1 MIERYYNLFDPAQH
15 YTQLLFR
22 AGDGLQSRELN
33 EIQTTL
39 IHRLQGVADAL
50 LKDGD
55 IVSGANLQI
64 DADTGLVTL
73 EAGRVYLRGA
83 VREVPAA
90 TFTVPTSGRI
100 AVGVRFTTR
109 TVTELEDPTLREPAV
124 GVRNYQ
130 EPGAGRLQETLA
142 WGWEGAGT
150 SDGQPGDF
158 HGVYALDNG
167 ILENRRQP
175 PVLDGVISS
184 LARYDYDANG
194 HYVTEGLGVRFLST
208 DTDTQERIF
217 SVAEGRANIDGFKVE
232 RSQSQ
237 RLRLPIDP
245 DLQRVSSEPQVFND
259 AGDGSMVVTI
269 NRPPLAQ
276 VLDIK
281 VTQQKTETVAHGAFT
296 GSRDVLT
303 EPTVVA
309 VLEVKQGGTTYAQGT
324 DYKVVGD
331 EIDWSP
337 GGAEPAPGSSYLVT
351 YQYIASVAPTDLTDI
366 GFKVAGVVQGS
377 TMYLDYQWKLPRV
390 DVLALTADGQIE
402 RIKGISQVRNPV
414 APTVPA
420 SRLALAEIAYDW
432 RSGSDPVVRNVAIRT
447 IKVSEL
453 TAMQRQIADLYDL
466 MALERLRVDAN
477 IREPAAKK
485 GLFVDNFLDD
495 DLRDQGVAQTG
506 AVVAG
511 VLTLP
516 IAASAQH
523 AKENGN
529 ALLTLDYTLTPVIE
543 QLARTGSMKINPY
556 QAFDPVPA
564 RVTLNPAV
572 DQFTVT
578 HTTWASDVTE
588 RLITGSGVLQQVVET
603 RRTEQVLASSSEEA
617 QFLRA
622 LQVAYRVE
630 GFGPSEALAA
640 LRFDGIGI
648 SQPAGT
654 AANASGLLAG
664 TFQIPQAIPAGA
676 KLVEF
681 LGAGGSYGSATY
693 VGRGQIVT
701 ETRRR
706 ILTTVVRRWDP
717 LAQTFTLPERRTIG
731 GLELWFTTKGGT
743 APVIV
748 QIRETQVGIP
758 TTTVLTEGRLAAAD
772 IKTDGNATR
781 VTLDPVTLEA
791 NREYALVVLTD
802 DANHAVSVAELGKY
816 DPRTGWVTAQPYQ
829 IGVLLSSSNGITWTA
844 HQTQDLTFR
853 LLGCRFSQTS
863 KTVSLGQY
871 TVANLSDVM
880 ALAGVER
887 PAAGTDVQ
895 FLATDAQGR
904 TYTLSEDQGLALSE
918 KLSGNLAVSARL
930 TGTEAASP
938 ILYPGTQ
945 LVFGTLEAAGDYLSR
960 AIPAAATFNVA
971 VTFEALTPGTAS
983 VSVQAESGAPGSF
996 QALSLVS
1003 GVEVGN
1009 GWVERTYQATSLVG
1023 VGAERTTR
1031 VKLALS
1037 GTPAHRPFVRRLR
1050 VIVT

>member
-1 MIERYYNLFDPAQH
+1 MIERYYNLFDPAKH

-64 DADTGLVTL
+64 DADTGLVAL

-83 VREVPAA
+83 VRDVPAG
-90 TFTVPTSGRI
+90 TFTVPTTGRI
-100 AVGVRFTTR
+100 AVGVRFSTR
-109 TVTELEDPTLREPAV
+109 TVTELEDPNLREPAV

-158 HGVYALDNG
+158 HAVYALDNG

-194 HYVTEGLGVRFLST
+194 HYVTEGLGVRFLT
-208 DTDTQERIF
+208 TNGQEHIF

-232 RSQSQ
+232 RTQSQ

-259 AGDGSMVVTI
+259 SGDGAMVVTI

-309 VLEVKQGGTTYAQGT
+309 VLEVNQGGTTYTQGT

-331 EIDWSP
+331 EINWSP
-337 GGAEPAPGSSYLVT
+337 GGAEPAPGSSYQVT
-351 YQYIASVAPTDLTDI
+351 YQYIASLTPTNLTDT
-366 GFKVAGVVQGS
+366 GFKVTGVVQGS
-377 TMYLDYQWKLPRV
+377 TMYIDYQWKLPRV
-390 DVLALTADGQIE
+390 DVLALTADGQVE
-402 RIKGISQVRNPV
+402 LIKGISQVRNPV

-432 RSGSDPVVRNVAIRT
+432 KLDSLPEVRNIAIRT

-453 TAMQRQIADLYDL
+453 TAMQRQIADLFDL

-506 AVVAG
+506 AVLAG

-516 IAASAQH
+516 ITASAQH

-529 ALLTLDYTLTPVIE
+529 ALLTLDYTLTPVVE

-556 QAFDPVPA
+556 QAFAPVPA
-564 RVTLNPAV
+564 RVTLDPAV

-588 RLITGSGVLQQVVET
+588 RLITGSGVLEQVVET
-603 RRTEQVLASSSEEA
+603 RRSEQVLASSSEEA
-617 QFLRA
+617 QFLRS
-622 LQVAYRVE
+622 LNVAYRVD

-654 AANASGLLAG
+654 AANASGLLTG
-664 TFQIPQAIPAGA
+664 SFQIPQAIPAGA

-706 ILTTVVRRWDP
+706 ILTTVVNRWDP
-717 LAQTFTLPERRTIG
+717 LAQTFTLPERRIIG
-731 GLELWFTTKGGT
+731 ALELWFTTKGGS

-758 TTTVLTEGRLAAAD
+758 TTTVLTEGRLAAVD

-781 VTLDPVTLEA
+781 VLLDPVALEA

-829 IGVLLSSSNGITWTA
+829 IGVLLSSSNGISWTP

-853 LLGCRFSQTS
+853 LLGCRFSQQA

-871 TVANLSDVM
+871 TVTNLSDMM

-887 PAAGTDVQ
+887 PASGTDVQ
-895 FLATDAQGR
+895 FLVTDAQGR
-904 TYTLSEDQGLALSE
+904 IYTLSEDQGLALSE
-918 KLSGNLAVSARL
+918 KLSGNLAVSAKL
-930 TGTEAASP
+930 TGSETASP

-971 VTFEALTPGTAS
+971 VTFDALTPGTSS
-983 VSVQAESGAPGSF
+983 VSVQAESGTSGSF
-996 QALSLVS
+996 QALSLSS
-1003 GVEVGN
+1003 GLEVGN
-1009 GWVERTYQATSLVG
+1009 GWVERTYKATSLVG
-1023 VGAERTTR
+1023 VGADRTTR
-1031 VKLALS
+1031 VKLALA
-1037 GTPAHRPFVRRLR
+1037 GTPQHRPFVRNLR

>member
-1 MIERYYNLFDPAQH
+1 MIERYYNLFDPAKH

-64 DADTGLVTL
+64 AADTGLVTL

-158 HGVYALDNG
+158 HAVYALDNG
-167 ILENRRQP
+167 LLENRRQP
-175 PVLDGVISS
+175 PVLDGVIAS

-194 HYVTEGLGVRFLST
+194 HYVTEGLGVRFLDT
-208 DTDTQERIF
+208 DTDTQEHIF

-259 AGDGSMVVTI
+259 SGDGSMVVTI

-337 GGAEPAPGSSYLVT
+337 GGAEPAPGSSYQVT
-351 YQYIASVAPTDLTDI
+351 YQYIASLTPTALTDT
-366 GFKVAGVVQGS
+366 GFKVTGVVQGS
-377 TMYLDYQWKLPRV
+377 TMYIDYQWKLPRV
-390 DVLALTADGQIE
+390 DVLALTADGQVE

-432 RSGSDPVVRNVAIRT
+432 RSGSTPEVRNVAIRT

-495 DLRDQGVAQTG
+495 DLRDQGVVQTG

-516 IAASAQH
+516 ITASALH
-523 AKENGN
+523 AKDNGN

-556 QAFDPVPA
+556 QAFEPVPA

-578 HTTWASDVTE
+578 NTTWASDVTE
-588 RLITGSGVLQQVVET
+588 RLITGSGVLEQVVET
-603 RRTEQVLASSSEEA
+603 RRSEQVLASSSEEA
-617 QFLRA
+617 QFLRS
-622 LQVAYRVE
+622 LNVAYRVE

-654 AANASGLLAG
+654 AANASGLLTG
-664 TFQIPQAIPAGA
+664 SFQIPPAIPAGA

-681 LGAGGSYGSATY
+681 LGAGGSYGSAIY

-731 GLELWFTTKGGT
+731 GLELWFTTKGGA

-758 TTTVLTEGRLAAAD
+758 TTTVLSEGRLLASD
-772 IKTDGNATR
+772 IKTDGNPTR
-781 VTLDPVTLEA
+781 ITLDPVALEA
-791 NREYALVVLTD
+791 NREYAIVVLTD
-802 DANHAVSVAELGKY
+802 DAHHAVSVAELGKY

-829 IGVLLSSSNGITWTA
+829 IGVLLSSSNGITWTP

-871 TVANLSDVM
+871 TVTNLSDVM

-895 FLATDAQGR
+895 FLVTDAQGR
-904 TYTLSEDQGLALSE
+904 IYTLSEDQGLALSE
-918 KLSGNLAVSARL
+918 KLSGNLAVSAKL
-930 TGTEAASP
+930 TGTETASP

-960 AIPAAATFNVA
+960 AIPAAGTFNVS
-971 VTFEALTPGTAS
+971 VTFDALTPGTSSA
-983 VSVQAESGAPGSF
+983 SVQAESGTPGSF
-996 QALSLVS
+996 QALSLSS
-1003 GVEVGN
+1003 GLEVGN
-1009 GWVERTYQATSLVG
+1009 GWVERTYKATSLVG
-1023 VGAERTTR
+1023 VGADRTTR

-1037 GTPAHRPFVRRLR
+1037 GNPQHRPFVRNLR

>member
-33 EIQTTL
+33 EIQSTL
-39 IHRLQGVADAL
+39 MHRLQGVADAL

-64 DADTGLVTL
+64 DANTGLVTL

-158 HGVYALDNG
+158 HAVYALDNG

-194 HYVTEGLGVRFLST
+194 HYVTEGLGVRFLT
-208 DTDTQERIF
+208 ADGQEHIF
-217 SVAEGRANIDGFKVE
+217 SISEGRANIDGFKVE
-232 RSQSQ
+232 RTQSQ

-245 DLQRVSSEPQVFND
+245 DLQRVSSEPQIFND

-309 VLEVKQGGTTYAQGT
+309 VLTIQQGATTYAQGT

-337 GGAEPAPGSSYLVT
+337 GGAEPAPGSSYQVT
-351 YQYIASVAPTDLTDI
+351 YQYIASLTPTNLTDT
-366 GFKVAGVVQGS
+366 GFKVTGVVQGS

-390 DVLALTADGQIE
+390 DVLALTADGQVE
-402 RIKGISQVRNPV
+402 RIKGISQVRNPI

-432 RSGSDPVVRNVAIRT
+432 KQDSLPEVRNIAIRT

-453 TAMQRQIADLYDL
+453 TAMQRQIADLFDL

-516 IAASAQH
+516 ITASAQH

-529 ALLTLDYTLTPVIE
+529 ALLTLDYTLAPVVE

-578 HTTWASDVTE
+578 NTTWASDVTE
-588 RLITGSGVLQQVVET
+588 RLITGSGVLEQVVET
-603 RRTEQVLASSSEEA
+603 RRSEQVLTSSSEEA
-617 QFLRA
+617 QFLRS
-622 LQVAYRVE
+622 LNVAYRVE

-648 SQPAGT
+648 TQPAGT
-654 AANASGLLAG
+654 AANASGLLTG
-664 TFQIPQAIPAGA
+664 SFQIPPAIPAGA

-717 LAQTFTLPERRTIG
+717 LAQTFTLPERRVIG
-731 GLELWFTTKGGT
+731 GLELWFTAKGGS

-758 TTTVLTEGRLAAAD
+758 TTTVLTEGRLLAAD
-772 IKTDGNATR
+772 IKTDGNPTR
-781 VTLDPVTLEA
+781 ITLDPVALEA

-829 IGVLLSSSNGITWTA
+829 IGVLLSSSNGITWTP

-853 LLGCRFSQTS
+853 LLGCRFTQTS
-863 KTVSLGQY
+863 RTVSLGQY
-871 TVANLSDVM
+871 TVTNLSDVM

-904 TYTLSEDQGLALSE
+904 IVTLSEDQGLALSE
-918 KLSGNLAVSARL
+918 KLSGNLAVSVKL
-930 TGTEAASP
+930 TGSETASP

-971 VTFEALTPGTAS
+971 VTFDALTPGTSS
-983 VSVQAESGAPGSF
+983 VSVQAESGTPGSF
-996 QALSLVS
+996 SPLTLDK

-1009 GWVERTYQATSLVG
+1009 GWVERTYKALNLVG
-1023 VGAERTTR
+1023 VGADRTTR
-1031 VKLALS
+1031 VKLALA
-1037 GTPAHRPFVRRLR
+1037 GNPQHRPFVRNLR

>member
-1 MIERYYNLFDPAQH
+1 MIERYYNLFDPAKH

-33 EIQTTL
+33 EIQSTL
-39 IHRLQGVADAL
+39 MHRLQGVADAL

-100 AVGVRFTTR
+100 AVGVRFNTR
-109 TVTELEDPTLREPAV
+109 TVTELEDHNLREPAV

-150 SDGQPGDF
+150 SDGKSGDF
-158 HGVYALDNG
+158 HAVYALDNG

-175 PVLDGVISS
+175 PVLDGVVTS
-184 LARYDYDANG
+184 LARYDFDANG
-194 HYVTEGLGVRFLST
+194 HYVTEGLGVRFLTT
-208 DTDTQERIF
+208 DGQEHIF
-217 SVAEGRANIDGFKVE
+217 SIAEGRANIDGFKVE
-232 RSQSQ
+232 RTQSQ

-259 AGDGSMVVTI
+259 SGDGTMVVTI

-276 VLDIK
+276 VIDIK
-281 VTQQKTETVAHGAFT
+281 VTQQKTETVVHGAFT

-309 VLEVKQGGTTYAQGT
+309 VLEVKQGGTTYTQGT

-337 GGAEPAPGSSYLVT
+337 GGAEPAPGSSYQVT
-351 YQYIASVAPTDLTDI
+351 YQYIASLTPTNLTDT

-377 TMYLDYQWKLPRV
+377 TMYIDYQWKLPRV
-390 DVLALTADGQIE
+390 DVLALTADGQVE
-402 RIKGISQVRNPV
+402 RIKGISQVRNPI

-432 RSGSDPVVRNVAIRT
+432 KQDSTPEVRNIAIRT

-516 IAASAQH
+516 ITASAQH

-529 ALLTLDYTLTPVIE
+529 ALLTLDYTLTPVVE
-543 QLARTGSMKINPY
+543 QLARTGSIKINPY
-556 QAFDPVPA
+556 QAFEPVPA

-578 HTTWASDVTE
+578 NTTWASDVTE
-588 RLITGSGVLQQVVET
+588 RLITGSGVLEQVVET
-603 RRTEQVLASSSEEA
+603 RRSEQVLASSSEEA
-617 QFLRA
+617 QFLRS
-622 LQVAYRVE
+622 LNVAYRVD
-630 GFGPSEALAA
+630 GFGPSETLAA

-654 AANASGLLAG
+654 AANASGLLTG
-664 TFQIPQAIPAGA
+664 SFQIPQAIPAGA

-706 ILTTVVRRWDP
+706 ILTTVVNRWDP
-717 LAQTFTLPERRTIG
+717 LAQTFTLPERRVIG
-731 GLELWFTTKGGT
+731 ALELWFTTKGGA

-781 VTLDPVTLEA
+781 VLLDPVALEA

-829 IGVLLSSSNGITWTA
+829 IGVLLSSSNGISWTA

-853 LLGCRFSQTS
+853 LLGCRFTQAS

-871 TVANLSDVM
+871 TVTHLSDVM

-918 KLSGNLAVSARL
+918 KLSGNLAVSAKL
-930 TGTEAASP
+930 TGTEVSSP

-960 AIPAAATFNVA
+960 AIPAAATFNVS
-971 VTFEALTPGTAS
+971 VTFDALTPGTSS
-983 VSVQAESGAPGSF
+983 VTVQAESGTPGSF
-996 QALSLVS
+996 TDLALDK

-1009 GWVERTYQATSLVG
+1009 GWVERTYKASSLVG
-1023 VGAERTTR
+1023 VGADRTTR
-1031 VKLALS
+1031 VKLALA
-1037 GTPAHRPFVRRLR
+1037 GNPQYRPFVRRLR

>member
-1 MIERYYNLFDPAQH
+1 MIERYYNLFDPAKH

-90 TFTVPTSGRI
+90 TFTVPTTGRI

-109 TVTELEDPTLREPAV
+109 TVTELEDPNLREPAV

-158 HGVYALDNG
+158 HAVYALDNG

-175 PVLDGVISS
+175 PVLDGVIAS

-194 HYVTEGLGVRFLST
+194 HYVTEGLGVRFLSV
-208 DTDTQERIF
+208 DTDAQEHIF

-259 AGDGSMVVTI
+259 SGDGSMVVTI

-281 VTQQKTETVAHGAFT
+281 VTQQKTETVVHGAFT

-309 VLEVKQGGTTYAQGT
+309 VLEVKQGTTTYTQGS

-337 GGAEPAPGSSYLVT
+337 GGAEPAPGSSYQVT
-351 YQYIASVAPTDLTDI
+351 YQYVASVTPTDLTDT
-366 GFKVAGVVQGS
+366 GFKVTGVVQGS
-377 TMYLDYQWKLPRV
+377 TMYIDYQWKLPRV
-390 DVLALTADGQIE
+390 DVLALTADGQVE

-420 SRLALAEIAYDW
+420 SRLALAEITYSW
-432 RSGSDPVVRNVAIRT
+432 RSSSEPSVRNIAIRT

-516 IAASAQH
+516 ITASAQH
-523 AKENGN
+523 AKDNGN
-529 ALLTLDYTLTPVIE
+529 ALITLDYTLTPVIE
-543 QLARTGSMKINPY
+543 QLARTGAMKINPY

-578 HTTWASDVTE
+578 NTTWASDVTE
-588 RLITGSGVLQQVVET
+588 RLITGSGVLEQVVET
-603 RRTEQVLASSSEEA
+603 RRSEQVLASTSEEA
-617 QFLRA
+617 QFLRS
-622 LQVAYRVE
+622 LNVAYRVE
-630 GFGPSEALAA
+630 GFGPSEALAQ
-640 LRFDGIGI
+640 LRFDGIGL

-654 AANASGLLAG
+654 AANASGLLTG
-664 TFQIPQAIPAGA
+664 SFQIPQAIPAGA

-706 ILTTVVRRWDP
+706 ILTTVVNRWDP
-717 LAQTFTLPERRTIG
+717 LAQTFTLPERRVIG
-731 GLELWFTTKGGT
+731 GLELWFTAKGGS

-758 TTTVLTEGRLAAAD
+758 TTTVLTEGRLLAAD
-772 IKTDGNATR
+772 IKTDGNPTR
-781 VTLDPVTLEA
+781 ITLDPVALEA

-829 IGVLLSSSNGITWTA
+829 IGVLLSSSNGITWTP

-853 LLGCRFSQTS
+853 LLGCRFTQTS
-863 KTVSLGQY
+863 RTVSLGQY
-871 TVANLSDVM
+871 TVTNLSDVM

-895 FLATDAQGR
+895 FLTTDAQGR
-904 TYTLSEDQGLALSE
+904 IYTLSEDQGLALTE

-930 TGTEAASP
+930 TGTETASP

-960 AIPAAATFNVA
+960 AIAAAATFNVA
-971 VTFEALTPGTAS
+971 VTFDALTPGTSS
-983 VSVQAESGAPGSF
+983 VTVQAESGTPGSF
-996 QALSLVS
+996 TDLALDK

-1009 GWVERTYQATSLVG
+1009 GWVERTYKATSLVG
-1023 VGAERTTR
+1023 VGADRTTR
-1031 VKLALS
+1031 VKLALA
-1037 GTPAHRPFVRRLR
+1037 GTAQHRPFVRRLR

>member
-1 MIERYYNLFDPAQH
+1 MIERYYNLFDPAKH

-64 DADTGLVTL
+64 DADTGLVAL

-90 TFTVPTSGRI
+90 SFTVPIEGRV

-109 TVTELEDPTLREPAV
+109 TVTELEDPNLREPAV

-158 HGVYALDNG
+158 HAVYALDNG

-175 PVLDGVISS
+175 PVLDGVVTS

-194 HYVTEGLGVRFLST
+194 HYVTEGLGVRFLTT
-208 DTDTQERIF
+208 DGQEHIF

-232 RSQSQ
+232 RTQSQ

-259 AGDGSMVVTI
+259 SGDGAMVVTI

-309 VLEVKQGGTTYAQGT
+309 VLEVNQGGTTYTQGT

-337 GGAEPAPGSSYLVT
+337 GGAEPAPGSSYQVT
-351 YQYIASVAPTDLTDI
+351 YQYIASLTPTNLTDT
-366 GFKVAGVVQGS
+366 GFKVTGVVQGS
-377 TMYLDYQWKLPRV
+377 TMYIDYQWKLPRV
-390 DVLALTADGQIE
+390 DVLALTADGQVE

-432 RSGSDPVVRNVAIRT
+432 RSGSDPVVRNIAIRT

-453 TAMQRQIADLYDL
+453 TAMQRQIADLFDL

-506 AVVAG
+506 AVVAS

-516 IAASAQH
+516 ITASAQH

-529 ALLTLDYTLTPVIE
+529 ALLTLDYTLTPVVE
-543 QLARTGSMKINPY
+543 QLARTGSIKINPY
-556 QAFDPVPA
+556 QAFEPVPA

-578 HTTWASDVTE
+578 NTTWASDVTE
-588 RLITGSGVLQQVVET
+588 RLITGSGVLEQVVET
-603 RRTEQVLASSSEEA
+603 RRSEQVLASSSEEA
-617 QFLRA
+617 QFLRS
-622 LQVAYRVE
+622 LNVAYRVD
-630 GFGPSEALAA
+630 GFGPSETLAA

-654 AANASGLLAG
+654 AANASGLLTG
-664 TFQIPQAIPAGA
+664 SFQIPQAIPAGA

-706 ILTTVVRRWDP
+706 ILTTVVNRWDP
-717 LAQTFTLPERRTIG
+717 LAQTFTLPERRVIG
-731 GLELWFTTKGGT
+731 ALELWFTTKGGT

-781 VTLDPVTLEA
+781 VLLDPVALEA

-829 IGVLLSSSNGITWTA
+829 IGVLLSSSNGISWTA

-853 LLGCRFSQTS
+853 LLGCRFTQAS

-871 TVANLSDVM
+871 TVTHLSDVM

-918 KLSGNLAVSARL
+918 KLSGNLAVSAKL
-930 TGTEAASP
+930 TGTEVSSP

-960 AIPAAATFNVA
+960 AIPAAATFHVS
-971 VTFEALTPGTAS
+971 VTFDALTPGTSS
-983 VSVQAESGAPGSF
+983 VTVQAESGTPGSF
-996 QALSLVS
+996 TDLALDK

-1009 GWVERTYQATSLVG
+1009 GWVERTYKASSLVG
-1023 VGAERTTR
+1023 VGADRTTR
-1031 VKLALS
+1031 VKLALA
-1037 GTPAHRPFVRRLR
+1037 GTPQYRPFVRRLR

>member
-1 MIERYYNLFDPAQH
+1 MIERYYNLFDPADH
-15 YTQLLFR
+15 YSQLLFR

-33 EIQTTL
+33 EIQSTL
-39 IHRLQGVADAL
+39 MHRLQGVADAL

-55 IVSGANLQI
+55 IVLGCTLQV

-73 EAGRVYLRGA
+73 EPGRVYLRGA
-83 VREVPAA
+83 VREVPVAR
-90 TFTVPTSGRI
+90 FTVPIEGRV

-109 TVTELEDPTLREPAV
+109 TVTELEDPHLREPAV

-130 EPGAGRLQETLA
+130 EPGAGRLQEILA
-142 WGWEGAGT
+142 WGWEGSGT

-158 HGVYALDNG
+158 HAVYALDNG
-167 ILENRRQP
+167 LLENRRQP
-175 PVLDGVISS
+175 PVLDGVITS

-194 HYVTEGLGVRFLST
+194 HYVTEGLGVRYLSKEG
-208 DTDTQERIF
+208 DSQEHLF

-232 RSQSQ
+232 RTQSQ

-259 AGDGSMVVTI
+259 AGDGTMIVTI

-281 VTQQKTETVAHGAFT
+281 VTQQKTETVVHGAFT

-309 VLEVKQGGTTYAQGT
+309 VLEIKQGGTTYAQGT
-324 DYKVVGD
+324 DYRVVGD

-337 GGAEPAPGSSYLVT
+337 GGAEPAPGSSYQVT
-351 YQYIASVAPTDLTDI
+351 YQYIDSLTPTDLTDT
-366 GFKVAGVVQGS
+366 GCKVAGVVQGS
-377 TMYLDYQWKLPRV
+377 TMYIDYQWKLPRI
-390 DVLALTADGQIE
+390 DMLALTADGQVE

-432 RSGSDPVVRNVAIRT
+432 RSASVPAVRNIAIRT

-506 AVVAG
+506 AIVAG
-511 VLTLP
+511 VLTMP
-516 IAASAQH
+516 ITASAQH

-529 ALLTLDYTLTPVIE
+529 ALLTLDYTLTPVVE

-556 QAFDPVPA
+556 QAFAPVPA

-578 HTTWASDVTE
+578 NATWASDVTE
-588 RLITGSGVLQQVVET
+588 RLITGSGVLEQVVET
-603 RRTEQVLASSSEEA
+603 RRSEQVLASRSEEA
-617 QFLRA
+617 QFLRSIN
-622 LQVAYRVE
+622 VAYRVE
-630 GFGPSEALAA
+630 GFGPSEALST
-640 LRFDGIGI
+640 LRFDGLSLAQPVGI
-648 SQPAGT
+648 
-654 AANASGLLAG
+654 AASASGLLTG
-664 TFQIPQAIPAGA
+664 SFQIPQAIPAGA

-706 ILTTVVRRWDP
+706 ILTTVVNRWDP
-717 LAQTFTLPERRTIG
+717 LAQTFTLPERRVIG
-731 GLELWFTTKGGT
+731 GLELWFTTKGGS

-758 TTTVLTEGRLAAAD
+758 TTTVLTEGRLLSAD
-772 IKTDGNATR
+772 IKTDGNPTR
-781 VTLDPVTLEA
+781 ITLDPVALEA
-791 NREYALVVLTD
+791 NREYAMVVLTD
-802 DANHAVSVAELGKY
+802 DAHHAVSVAELGKY

-829 IGVLLSSSNGITWTA
+829 IGVLLSSSNGITWTP

-853 LLGCRFSQTS
+853 LLGCRFTQTS
-863 KTVSLGQY
+863 RTISLGQY
-871 TVANLSDVM
+871 AVTNLSDVM

-895 FLATDAQGR
+895 FLATDTQGR
-904 TYTLSEDQGLALSE
+904 MYTLSEDQGLALAE
-918 KLSGNLAVSARL
+918 KLSGNLAVSAKL
-930 TGTEAASP
+930 TGTEVASP
-938 ILYPGTQ
+938 ILYPGMQ

-960 AIPAAATFNVA
+960 AIPAAATFNVS
-971 VTFEALTPGTAS
+971 VTFDALTPGTAS
-983 VSVQAESGAPGSF
+983 VAVQAEAGTPGSF
-996 QALSLVS
+996 QALSLSS

-1009 GWVERTYQATSLVG
+1009 GWVERTYKATSLVG
-1023 VGAERTTR
+1023 VGADRTTR

-1037 GTPAHRPFVRRLR
+1037 GSPQHRPFVRNLR

>member
-1 MIERYYNLFDPAQH
+1 MIERYYNLFDPAKH
-15 YTQLLFR
+15 YSQLLFR

-33 EIQTTL
+33 EIQSML

-83 VREVPAA
+83 VRDVPAA
-90 TFTVPTSGRI
+90 TFTVPTTGRI

-109 TVTELEDPTLREPAV
+109 TVTELEDPALREPAV

-130 EPGAGRLQETLA
+130 EPGAGRLQETLS

-158 HGVYALDNG
+158 HAVYALDNG

-175 PVLDGVISS
+175 PVLDGVVTS

-194 HYVTEGLGVRFLST
+194 HYVTEGLGVRFLTT
-208 DTDTQERIF
+208 DGQEHIF

-232 RSQSQ
+232 RTQSQ

-259 AGDGSMVVTI
+259 SGDGAMVVTI

-309 VLEVKQGGTTYAQGT
+309 VLEVNQGGTTYTQGT

-337 GGAEPAPGSSYLVT
+337 GGAEPAPGSSYQVT
-351 YQYIASVAPTDLTDI
+351 YQYIASLTPTNLTDT
-366 GFKVAGVVQGS
+366 GFKVTGVVQGS
-377 TMYLDYQWKLPRV
+377 TMYIDYQWKLPRV
-390 DVLALTADGQIE
+390 DVLALTADGQVE

-432 RSGSDPVVRNVAIRT
+432 KQDSTPEVRNIAIRT

-453 TAMQRQIADLYDL
+453 TAMQRQIADLFDL

-516 IAASAQH
+516 ITASAQH

-529 ALLTLDYTLTPVIE
+529 ALLTLDYTLTPVVE

-556 QAFDPVPA
+556 QAFEPVPA
-564 RVTLNPAV
+564 RVTLDPAV

-588 RLITGSGVLQQVVET
+588 RLITGSGVLEQVVET
-603 RRTEQVLASSSEEA
+603 RRSEQVLASSSEEA
-617 QFLRA
+617 QFLRS
-622 LQVAYRVE
+622 LNVAYRVD

-654 AANASGLLAG
+654 AANASGLLTG
-664 TFQIPQAIPAGA
+664 SFQIPQAIPAGA

-706 ILTTVVRRWDP
+706 ILTTVVNRWDP
-717 LAQTFTLPERRTIG
+717 LAQTFTLPERRIIG
-731 GLELWFTTKGGT
+731 ALELWFTTKGGS

-758 TTTVLTEGRLAAAD
+758 TTTVLTEGRLAAVD

-781 VTLDPVTLEA
+781 VLLDPVALEA

-853 LLGCRFSQTS
+853 LLGCRFTQQS

-871 TVANLSDVM
+871 TVTHLSDVM

-904 TYTLSEDQGLALSE
+904 TYTLSEDQGLALAE

-930 TGTEAASP
+930 TGTEVSSP

-960 AIPAAATFNVA
+960 AIPAAATFNVS
-971 VTFEALTPGTAS
+971 VTFDALTPGTSS
-983 VSVQAESGAPGSF
+983 VTVQAESGTPGSF
-996 QALSLVS
+996 TDLALDK

-1009 GWVERTYQATSLVG
+1009 GWVERTYKATGLVG
-1023 VGAERTTR
+1023 VGADRTTR
-1031 VKLALS
+1031 VKLSLLGS
-1037 GTPAHRPFVRRLR
+1037 PQYRPFVRRLR
-1050 VIVT
+1050 MIVT

>member
-1 MIERYYNLFDPAQH
+1 MIERYYNLFDPAKH

-33 EIQTTL
+33 EIQSTL
-39 IHRLQGVADAL
+39 MHRLQGVADAL

-109 TVTELEDPTLREPAV
+109 TVTELEDPALREPAV

-158 HGVYALDNG
+158 HAVYALDNG

-194 HYVTEGLGVRFLST
+194 HYVTEGLGVRYLSQ
-208 DTDTQERIF
+208 DSDSQEHLF

-259 AGDGSMVVTI
+259 SGDGSMVVTI

-281 VTQQKTETVAHGAFT
+281 VTQAKTETVIHGAFT

-309 VLEVKQGGTTYAQGT
+309 VLTVKQGTTTYAQGT

-337 GGAEPAPGSSYLVT
+337 GGAEPAPGSSYQVT
-351 YQYIASVAPTDLTDI
+351 YQYIASITPTELTDT

-377 TMYLDYQWKLPRV
+377 TMYIDYQWKLPRI
-390 DVLALTADGQIE
+390 DVLALTADGQVE

-432 RSGSDPVVRNVAIRT
+432 RSGSEPVVRNVAIRT

-495 DLRDQGVAQTG
+495 DLRDQGAAQTG

-516 IAASAQH
+516 ITASAQH
-523 AKENGN
+523 AKDNGN
-529 ALLTLDYTLTPVIE
+529 ALITLDYTLTPVIE
-543 QLARTGSMKINPY
+543 QLARTGAMKINPY
-556 QAFDPVPA
+556 QAFEPVPA

-578 HTTWASDVTE
+578 NTTWASDVTE
-588 RLITGSGVLQQVVET
+588 RLITGSGVLEQVVET
-603 RRTEQVLASSSEEA
+603 RRSEQVLVSSSEEA
-617 QFLRA
+617 QFLRV

-630 GFGPSEALAA
+630 GFGPSEALAQ

-654 AANASGLLAG
+654 AANTSGLLTG
-664 TFQIPQAIPAGA
+664 SFQIPQAIPAGA

-731 GLELWFTTKGGT
+731 GLELWFTTKGGA

-748 QIRETQVGIP
+748 QIRETQVGMP
-758 TTTVLTEGRLAAAD
+758 TTTVLTEGRLLAAD
-772 IKTDGNATR
+772 IKTDGNPTR
-781 VTLDPVTLEA
+781 ITLDPVALEA
-791 NREYALVVLTD
+791 NREYAIVVLTD
-802 DANHAVSVAELGKY
+802 DANRAVSVAELGKY

-829 IGVLLSSSNGITWTA
+829 IGVLLSSSNGITWTP

-853 LLGCRFSQTS
+853 LLGCRFTQQS
-863 KTVSLGQY
+863 KTISLGQY
-871 TVANLSDVM
+871 TVTNLSDLM

-895 FLATDAQGR
+895 FLATDVQGR
-904 TYTLSEDQGLALSE
+904 IYTLSEDQGLALSE
-918 KLSGNLAVSARL
+918 KLSGNLAVSAKL
-930 TGTEAASP
+930 TGTETVSP

-971 VTFEALTPGTAS
+971 VTFDALTPGTSS
-983 VSVQAESGAPGSF
+983 VTVQAESGTSGSF
-996 QALSLVS
+996 QALSLSS

-1009 GWVERTYQATSLVG
+1009 GWVERTYKATSLVG
-1023 VGAERTTR
+1023 VGADRTTR

-1037 GTPAHRPFVRRLR
+1037 GTPQHRPFVRNLR

>member
-1 MIERYYNLFDPAQH
+1 MIERYYNLFDPADH
-15 YTQLLFR
+15 YSQLLFR

-33 EIQTTL
+33 EIQSTL
-39 IHRLQGVADAL
+39 MHRLQGVADAL

-55 IVSGANLQI
+55 IVLGCTLQV

-73 EAGRVYLRGA
+73 EPGRVYLRGA

-90 TFTVPTSGRI
+90 TFTVPTNGRI

-109 TVTELEDPTLREPAV
+109 TVTELEDPNLREPAV

-158 HGVYALDNG
+158 HAVYALDNG
-167 ILENRRQP
+167 LLENRRQP
-175 PVLDGVISS
+175 PVLDGVITS
-184 LARYDYDANG
+184 LARYDFDANG
-194 HYVTEGLGVRFLST
+194 HYVIDGLGVRFLDI
-208 DTDTQERIF
+208 DTASQEHLF

-232 RSQSQ
+232 RTQSQ

-245 DLQRVSSEPQVFND
+245 DLQRVSSEPQVFNNS
-259 AGDGSMVVTI
+259 GDGSMVVTI

-309 VLEVKQGGTTYAQGT
+309 VLTIQQGGTTYVQGT

-337 GGAEPAPGSSYLVT
+337 GGAEPAPGSSYQVT
-351 YQYIASVAPTDLTDI
+351 YQYIASLTPTELTDT

-390 DVLALTADGQIE
+390 DVLALTADGQVE

-414 APTVPA
+414 APSVPA

-432 RSGSDPVVRNVAIRT
+432 KQNSAPEVRNIAIRT

-453 TAMQRQIADLYDL
+453 TAMQHQIADLYDL

-495 DLRDQGVAQTG
+495 DLRDQGAAQTG
-506 AVVAG
+506 AIVAG

-516 IAASAQH
+516 ITAGAQH

-529 ALLTLDYTLTPVIE
+529 TLITLDYALTPVIE

-556 QAFDPVPA
+556 QAFEPVPA

-578 HTTWASDVTE
+578 NTTWASDVTE
-588 RLITGSGVLQQVVET
+588 RLIEGSGVLEQVMET
-603 RRTEQVLASSSEEA
+603 RRSEQVLASRSEEA
-617 QFLRA
+617 QFLRS
-622 LQVAYRVE
+622 LNVAYRVE
-630 GFGPSEALAA
+630 GFGPSEMLAQ
-640 LRFDGIGI
+640 LRFDGLGI

-654 AANASGLLAG
+654 AANASGLLTG
-664 TFQIPQAIPAGA
+664 SFQIPPAIPAGA

-717 LAQTFTLPERRTIG
+717 LAQTFTLPERRVIG
-731 GLELWFTTKGGT
+731 ALELWFTTKGGT

-758 TTTVLTEGRLAAAD
+758 TTTVLTEGRLLASD
-772 IKTDGNATR
+772 IKTDGNPTR
-781 VTLDPVTLEA
+781 VTLDPVALDA

-829 IGVLLSSSNGITWTA
+829 IGVLLSSSNGITWTP
-844 HQTQDLTFR
+844 HQSQDLTFR
-853 LLGCRFSQTS
+853 LLACHFTQTQ

-871 TVANLSDVM
+871 AVTNLSDVM
-880 ALAGVER
+880 VLAGVER

-918 KLSGNLAVSARL
+918 KLSGNLAVSAQL
-930 TGTEAASP
+930 TGSEWASP
-938 ILYPGTQ
+938 ILYPGSQ

-960 AIPAAATFNVA
+960 AIPAAATFNIT
-971 VTFEALTPGTAS
+971 VTFEALLPGTAS
-983 VSVQAESGAPGSF
+983 VAVDAESSTSGSF
-996 QALSLVS
+996 ASLVLDK
-1003 GVEVGN
+1003 GVPSDN
-1009 GWVERTYQATSLVG
+1009 GWVERTYKASSLVG
-1023 VGAERTTR
+1023 VGADRTTR
-1031 VKLALS
+1031 LKLALS
-1037 GTPAHRPFVRRLR
+1037 GSPQYRPFVRNLR

>member
-33 EIQTTL
+33 EIQSTL
-39 IHRLQGVADAL
+39 MHRLQGVADAL

-90 TFTVPTSGRI
+90 SFTVPTTGRI
-100 AVGVRFTTR
+100 AVGVRFTAR

-130 EPGAGRLQETLA
+130 EPGAGRLQETLV

-158 HGVYALDNG
+158 HAVYALDNG

-194 HYVTEGLGVRFLST
+194 HYVTEGLGVRFLTT
-208 DTDTQERIF
+208 DGQEHIF

-232 RSQSQ
+232 RTQSQ

-259 AGDGSMVVTI
+259 SGDGSMIVTI

-309 VLEVKQGGTTYAQGT
+309 VMEVKQGGTTYAQGT

-337 GGAEPAPGSSYLVT
+337 GGAEPAPGSSYQVT
-351 YQYIASVAPTDLTDI
+351 YQYIASLTPTNLTDT
-366 GFKVAGVVQGS
+366 GFKVTGVVQGS
-377 TMYLDYQWKLPRV
+377 TMYIDYQWKLLRV
-390 DVLALTADGQIE
+390 DVLALTADGQVE

-432 RSGSDPVVRNVAIRT
+432 RSGSDPVVRNIAIRT

-453 TAMQRQIADLYDL
+453 TAMQRQIADLFDL

-506 AVVAG
+506 AVVAS

-516 IAASAQH
+516 ITASAQH

-529 ALLTLDYTLTPVIE
+529 ALLTLDYTLTPVVE
-543 QLARTGSMKINPY
+543 QLARTGSIKINPY
-556 QAFDPVPA
+556 QAFEPVPA

-578 HTTWASDVTE
+578 NTTWASDVTE
-588 RLITGSGVLQQVVET
+588 RLITGSGVLEQVVET
-603 RRTEQVLASSSEEA
+603 RRSEQVLASSSEEA
-617 QFLRA
+617 QFLRS
-622 LQVAYRVE
+622 LNVAYRVD

-654 AANASGLLAG
+654 AANASGLLTG
-664 TFQIPQAIPAGA
+664 SFQIPQAIPAGA

-706 ILTTVVRRWDP
+706 ILTTVVNRWDP
-717 LAQTFTLPERRTIG
+717 LAQTFTLPERRIIG
-731 GLELWFTTKGGT
+731 ALELWFTTKGGS

-758 TTTVLTEGRLAAAD
+758 TTTVLTEGRLAAVD

-781 VTLDPVTLEA
+781 VLLDPVALEA

-829 IGVLLSSSNGITWTA
+829 IGVLLSSSNGISWTP

-853 LLGCRFSQTS
+853 LLGCRFSQQA

-871 TVANLSDVM
+871 TVTNLSDVM

-887 PAAGTDVQ
+887 PASGTDVQ
-895 FLATDAQGR
+895 FLVTDAQGR
-904 TYTLSEDQGLALSE
+904 IYTLSEDQGLALAE

-930 TGTEAASP
+930 TGTEVSSP

-960 AIPAAATFNVA
+960 AIPAAATFNVS
-971 VTFEALTPGTAS
+971 VTFDALTPGTSS
-983 VSVQAESGAPGSF
+983 VTVQAESGTPGSF
-996 QALSLVS
+996 TDLALDK

-1009 GWVERTYQATSLVG
+1009 GWVERTYKATGLVG
-1023 VGAERTTR
+1023 VGADRTTR
-1031 VKLALS
+1031 VKLSLAGS
-1037 GTPAHRPFVRRLR
+1037 PQYRPFVRRLR

>member
-1 MIERYYNLFDPAQH
+1 MIERYYNLFDPAKH

-90 TFTVPTSGRI
+90 TFTVPVDGRV

-109 TVTELEDPTLREPAV
+109 TVTELEDPNLREPAV

-158 HGVYALDNG
+158 HAVYALDNG

-175 PVLDGVISS
+175 PVLDGVIAS

-208 DTDTQERIF
+208 DTDAQEHIF

-232 RSQSQ
+232 RTQSQ

-259 AGDGSMVVTI
+259 SGDGSMIVTI

-276 VLDIK
+276 VIDIK
-281 VTQQKTETVAHGAFT
+281 VTQQKTETVVHGAFT

-309 VLEVKQGGTTYAQGT
+309 VLTIQQGTTTYAQGT

-337 GGAEPAPGSSYLVT
+337 GGAEPAPGSSYQVT
-351 YQYIASVAPTDLTDI
+351 YQYIASITPTHLTDT
-366 GFKVAGVVQGS
+366 GFKVTGVVQGS
-377 TMYLDYQWKLPRV
+377 TMYIDYQWRLPRI
-390 DVLALTADGQIE
+390 DVLALTADGQVE

-432 RSGSDPVVRNVAIRT
+432 RSGSTPGVRNVAIRT

-516 IAASAQH
+516 ITASAQH
-523 AKENGN
+523 AKDNGN
-529 ALLTLDYTLTPVIE
+529 ALITLDYTLIPVIE
-543 QLARTGSMKINPY
+543 QLARTGAMKINPY

-578 HTTWASDVTE
+578 NTTWASDVTE
-588 RLITGSGVLQQVVET
+588 RLIEGSGVLEQVVGT
-603 RRTEQVLASSSEEA
+603 RVSEQVLAARSEET
-617 QFLRA
+617 QFLRS
-622 LQVAYRVE
+622 LQVAYTVM
-630 GFGPSEALAA
+630 GFGPNEALAQ

-648 SQPAGT
+648 GQPAGT
-654 AANASGLLAG
+654 AANASGLLNG

-731 GLELWFTTKGGT
+731 GLELWFTTKGGA

-748 QIRETQVGIP
+748 QIRETQVGLP

-772 IKTDGNATR
+772 IKTDGNPTR
-781 VTLDPVTLEA
+781 ITLDPVALEA
-791 NREYALVVLTD
+791 NREYAIVVLTD

-829 IGVLLSSSNGITWTA
+829 IGVLLSSSNGITWTQ

-853 LLGCRFSQTS
+853 LLGCRFSQTN

-871 TVANLSDVM
+871 TVTNLSDVM

-904 TYTLSEDQGLALSE
+904 IYTLSEDRGLALSE
-918 KLSGNLAVSARL
+918 KLSGNLAVSAKL
-930 TGTEAASP
+930 TGTETASP

-971 VTFEALTPGTAS
+971 VTFDALTPGTSS
-983 VSVQAESGAPGSF
+983 VTVQAESGTSGSF
-996 QALSLVS
+996 QALSLSS

-1009 GWVERTYQATSLVG
+1009 GWVERTYKASSLVG
-1023 VGAERTTR
+1023 VGADRTTR
-1031 VKLALS
+1031 VKLVLS
-1037 GTPAHRPFVRRLR
+1037 GTPQHRPFVRNLR

>member
-1 MIERYYNLFDPAQH
+1 MIERYYNLFDPAKH

-64 DADTGLVTL
+64 EADSGLVTL

-90 TFTVPTSGRI
+90 SFTVPTTGRI

-109 TVTELEDPTLREPAV
+109 TVTELEDPNLREPAV

-158 HGVYALDNG
+158 HAVYALDSG

-194 HYVTEGLGVRFLST
+194 HYVTEGLGVRYLSQ
-208 DTDTQERIF
+208 DSDSQEHLF

-259 AGDGSMVVTI
+259 SGDGSMVVTI

-281 VTQQKTETVAHGAFT
+281 VTQAKTETVIHGAFT

-337 GGAEPAPGSSYLVT
+337 GGAEPAPGSSYQVT
-351 YQYIASVAPTDLTDI
+351 YQFIASITPTHLTDT
-366 GFKVAGVVQGS
+366 GFKVTGVVQGS
-377 TMYLDYQWKLPRV
+377 TMYIDYQWKLPRI
-390 DVLALTADGQIE
+390 DVLALTADGQVE

-432 RSGSDPVVRNVAIRT
+432 RSGSTPGVRNVAIRT

-516 IAASAQH
+516 ITASSQH
-523 AKENGN
+523 AKDNGN
-529 ALLTLDYTLTPVIE
+529 ALITLDYTLTPVIE
-543 QLARTGSMKINPY
+543 QLARTGAMKINPY
-556 QAFDPVPA
+556 QAFEPVPA

-578 HTTWASDVTE
+578 NTTWASDVTE
-588 RLITGSGVLQQVVET
+588 RLITGSGVLEQVVET
-603 RRTEQVLASSSEEA
+603 RRSEQVLASSSEEA
-617 QFLRA
+617 QFLRS
-622 LQVAYRVE
+622 LNVAYRVE
-630 GFGPSEALAA
+630 GFGPSEALSA

-648 SQPAGT
+648 SQPVGT
-654 AANASGLLAG
+654 SANASGLLTG
-664 TFQIPQAIPAGA
+664 SFQIPQAIPAGA

-731 GLELWFTTKGGT
+731 GLELWFTTKGGA

-748 QIRETQVGIP
+748 QIRETQVGMP
-758 TTTVLTEGRLAAAD
+758 TTTVLTEGRLLASD
-772 IKTDGNATR
+772 IKTDGNPTR
-781 VTLDPVTLEA
+781 IALDPVALEA
-791 NREYALVVLTD
+791 NREYAIVVLTD

-829 IGVLLSSSNGITWTA
+829 IGVLLSSSNGITWTP

-871 TVANLSDVM
+871 TVTNLSDVM

-904 TYTLSEDQGLALSE
+904 IYTLSEDRGLALSE
-918 KLSGNLAVSARL
+918 KLSGNLAVSAKL
-930 TGTEAASP
+930 TGTETASP

-971 VTFEALTPGTAS
+971 VTFDALTPGTSS
-983 VSVQAESGAPGSF
+983 VSVQAESGTPGSF
-996 QALSLVS
+996 QALSLSS

-1009 GWVERTYQATSLVG
+1009 GWVERTYKATSLVG
-1023 VGAERTTR
+1023 VGADRTTR

-1037 GTPAHRPFVRRLR
+1037 GNPQHRPFVRNLR

>member
-1 MIERYYNLFDPAQH
+1 MIERYYNLFDPAKH

-64 DADTGLVTL
+64 DADKGLVTL
-73 EAGRVYLRGA
+73 EVGRVYLRGA

-90 TFTVPTSGRI
+90 TFTVPVDGRV

-109 TVTELEDPTLREPAV
+109 TVTELEDPNLREPAV

-150 SDGQPGDF
+150 SDGKPGDF
-158 HGVYALDNG
+158 HAVYALDNG

-194 HYVTEGLGVRFLST
+194 HYVTEGLGVRYLSQ
-208 DTDTQERIF
+208 DSDSQEHIF

-259 AGDGSMVVTI
+259 SGDGSMVVTI

-281 VTQQKTETVAHGAFT
+281 VTQAKTETVIHGAFT

-309 VLEVKQGGTTYAQGT
+309 VLTVKQGTTTYAQGT

-337 GGAEPAPGSSYLVT
+337 GGAEPAPGSSYQVT
-351 YQYIASVAPTDLTDI
+351 YQYIASITPTELTDT

-377 TMYLDYQWKLPRV
+377 TMYIDYQWKLPRI
-390 DVLALTADGQIE
+390 DVLALTADGQVE

-432 RSGSDPVVRNVAIRT
+432 RSGSEPVVRNVAIRT

-495 DLRDQGVAQTG
+495 DLRDQGAAQTG

-516 IAASAQH
+516 ITASAQH
-523 AKENGN
+523 AKDNGN
-529 ALLTLDYTLTPVIE
+529 ALITLDYTLTPVIE
-543 QLARTGSMKINPY
+543 QLARTGAMKINPY
-556 QAFDPVPA
+556 QAFEPVPA

-578 HTTWASDVTE
+578 NTTWASDVTE
-588 RLITGSGVLQQVVET
+588 RLITGSGVLEQVVET
-603 RRTEQVLASSSEEA
+603 RRSEQVLVSSSEEA
-617 QFLRA
+617 QFLRV

-630 GFGPSEALAA
+630 GFGPSEALAQ

-654 AANASGLLAG
+654 AANTSGLLTG
-664 TFQIPQAIPAGA
+664 SFQIPQAIPAGA

-731 GLELWFTTKGGT
+731 GLELWFTTKGGA

-748 QIRETQVGIP
+748 QIRETQVGMP
-758 TTTVLTEGRLAAAD
+758 TTTVLTEGRLLAAD
-772 IKTDGNATR
+772 IKTDGNPTR
-781 VTLDPVTLEA
+781 ITLDPVALEA
-791 NREYALVVLTD
+791 NREYAIVVLTD

-829 IGVLLSSSNGITWTA
+829 IGVLLSSSNGITWTP

-853 LLGCRFSQTS
+853 LLGCRFTQQS
-863 KTVSLGQY
+863 KTISLGQY
-871 TVANLSDVM
+871 TVTNLSDLM

-895 FLATDAQGR
+895 FLATDVQGR
-904 TYTLSEDQGLALSE
+904 IYTLSEDQGLALSE
-918 KLSGNLAVSARL
+918 QLSGNLAVSAKL
-930 TGTEAASP
+930 TGTETVSP

-971 VTFEALTPGTAS
+971 VTFDALTPGTSS
-983 VSVQAESGAPGSF
+983 VTVQAESGTSGSF
-996 QALSLVS
+996 QALSLSS

-1009 GWVERTYQATSLVG
+1009 GWVERTYKATSLVG
-1023 VGAERTTR
+1023 VGADRTTR

-1037 GTPAHRPFVRRLR
+1037 GTPQHRPFVRNLR

>member
-1 MIERYYNLFDPAQH
+1 MIERYYNLFDPAKH

-90 TFTVPTSGRI
+90 TFTVPVDGRV

-109 TVTELEDPTLREPAV
+109 TVTELEDPNLREPAV

-130 EPGAGRLQETLA
+130 EPGAGRLQEILA

-158 HGVYALDNG
+158 HAVYALDNG
-167 ILENRRQP
+167 LLENRRQP
-175 PVLDGVISS
+175 PVLDGVIAS

-194 HYVTEGLGVRFLST
+194 HYVTEGLGVRFLSA
-208 DTDTQERIF
+208 DTDAQEHVF

-259 AGDGSMVVTI
+259 SGDGSMIVTI

-276 VLDIK
+276 VIDIK
-281 VTQQKTETVAHGAFT
+281 VTQQKTETVVHGAFT

-309 VLEVKQGGTTYAQGT
+309 VLTIKQGTTTHAQGT

-337 GGAEPAPGSSYLVT
+337 GGAEPAPGSSYQVT
-351 YQYIASVAPTDLTDI
+351 YQYIASLTPTNLTDT
-366 GFKVAGVVQGS
+366 GFKVTGVVQGS
-377 TMYLDYQWKLPRV
+377 TMYIDYQWKLPRV
-390 DVLALTADGQIE
+390 DLLALTADGQVE
-402 RIKGISQVRNPV
+402 RIKGTSQVRNPV

-432 RSGSDPVVRNVAIRT
+432 RSSSVPAVRNIAIRT

-516 IAASAQH
+516 ITASAQH
-523 AKENGN
+523 AKDNGN
-529 ALLTLDYTLTPVIE
+529 VLITLDYTLTPVVE
-543 QLARTGSMKINPY
+543 QLARTGAMKINPY
-556 QAFDPVPA
+556 QAFEPVPA

-578 HTTWASDVTE
+578 NTTWASDVTE
-588 RLITGSGVLQQVVET
+588 RLITGSGVLEQVVET
-603 RRTEQVLASSSEEA
+603 RRSEQVLVSSSEEA
-617 QFLRA
+617 QFLRV

-630 GFGPSEALAA
+630 GFGPSEALAQ

-654 AANASGLLAG
+654 AANTSGLLTG
-664 TFQIPQAIPAGA
+664 SFQIPQAIPAGA

-731 GLELWFTTKGGT
+731 GLELWFTTKGGS

-748 QIRETQVGIP
+748 QIRETQVGMP
-758 TTTVLTEGRLAAAD
+758 TTTVLTEGRLAASD
-772 IKTDGNATR
+772 IKTDGNPTR
-781 VTLDPVTLEA
+781 ITLDPVALEA
-791 NREYALVVLTD
+791 NREYAIVVLTD

-829 IGVLLSSSNGITWTA
+829 IGVLLSSSNGITWTP

-853 LLGCRFSQTS
+853 LLGCRFTQQS
-863 KTVSLGQY
+863 KTISLGQY
-871 TVANLSDVM
+871 TVTNLSDLM

-895 FLATDAQGR
+895 FLATDVQGR
-904 TYTLSEDQGLALSE
+904 IYTLSEDQGLALSE

-930 TGTEAASP
+930 TGTDTASP

-971 VTFEALTPGTAS
+971 VTFDALTPGTSS
-983 VSVQAESGAPGSF
+983 VSVQAESGTSGSF
-996 QALSLVS
+996 QALSLSS

-1009 GWVERTYQATSLVG
+1009 GWVERTYKASSLVG
-1023 VGAERTTR
+1023 VGADRTTR

-1037 GTPAHRPFVRRLR
+1037 GTPQHRPFVRNLR

>member
-1 MIERYYNLFDPAQH
+1 MIERYYNLFDPAKH

-33 EIQTTL
+33 EIQATL

-100 AVGVRFTTR
+100 AVGVRFTAR
-109 TVTELEDPTLREPAV
+109 TVTELEDPNLREPAV

-158 HGVYALDNG
+158 HAVYALDNG

-175 PVLDGVISS
+175 PVLDGVIAS

-194 HYVTEGLGVRFLST
+194 HYVTEGLGVRFLSA
-208 DTDTQERIF
+208 DTDAQEHIF

-259 AGDGSMVVTI
+259 SGDGSMVVTI

-281 VTQQKTETVAHGAFT
+281 VTQQKTETVVHGAFT

-309 VLEVKQGGTTYAQGT
+309 VLEIKQGGTTYVQGT

-337 GGAEPAPGSSYLVT
+337 GGAEPAPGSSYQVT
-351 YQYIASVAPTDLTDI
+351 YQYIASITPTNLTDT

-377 TMYLDYQWKLPRV
+377 TMYIDYQWKLPRI
-390 DVLALTADGQIE
+390 DVLALTADGQVE

-420 SRLALAEIAYDW
+420 SRLALAEITYSW
-432 RSGSDPVVRNVAIRT
+432 RSSSEPLVRNIAIRS

-516 IAASAQH
+516 ITASAQH
-523 AKENGN
+523 AKDNGN
-529 ALLTLDYTLTPVIE
+529 ALITLDYTLTPVIE
-543 QLARTGSMKINPY
+543 QLARTGAMKINPY

-578 HTTWASDVTE
+578 NTTWASDVTE
-588 RLITGSGVLQQVVET
+588 RLITGSGVLEQVVET
-603 RRTEQVLASSSEEA
+603 RRSEQVLASTSEEA
-617 QFLRA
+617 QFLRS
-622 LQVAYRVE
+622 LQVAYTVM
-630 GFGPSEALAA
+630 GFGPNEALAQ

-648 SQPAGT
+648 SQPSGI
-654 AANASGLLAG
+654 AANASGLLTG
-664 TFQIPQAIPAGA
+664 SFQIPQAIPAGA

-706 ILTTVVRRWDP
+706 ILTTVVNRWDP
-717 LAQTFTLPERRTIG
+717 LAQTFTLPERRVIG
-731 GLELWFTTKGGT
+731 GLELWFTAKGGS

-748 QIRETQVGIP
+748 QIRETQVGLP
-758 TTTVLTEGRLAAAD
+758 TTTVLTEGRLNASD
-772 IKTDGNATR
+772 IKTDSNPTR
-781 VTLDPVTLEA
+781 ITLDPVALDA
-791 NREYALVVLTD
+791 NREYAIVVLTD

-829 IGVLLSSSNGITWTA
+829 IGVLLSSSNGITWTP

-871 TVANLSDVM
+871 TVTNLSDVM

-887 PAAGTDVQ
+887 PVAGTDVQ

-904 TYTLSEDQGLALSE
+904 IYTLSEDQGLALSE
-918 KLSGNLAVSARL
+918 KLSGNLAVSAKL
-930 TGTEAASP
+930 TGTEVSSP

-945 LVFGTLEAAGDYLSR
+945 LVFGTLESAGDYLSR

-971 VTFEALTPGTAS
+971 VTFDALTPGTSS
-983 VSVQAESGAPGSF
+983 VAVQAESGTSGSF
-996 QALSLVS
+996 QALSLSS

-1009 GWVERTYQATSLVG
+1009 GWVERTYKATSLVG
-1023 VGAERTTR
+1023 VGADRTTR

-1037 GTPAHRPFVRRLR
+1037 GTPQHRPFVRNLR

>member
-1 MIERYYNLFDPAQH
+1 M
-15 YTQLLFR
+15 
-22 AGDGLQSRELN
+22 
-33 EIQTTL
+33 
-39 IHRLQGVADAL
+39 ADAL

-64 DADTGLVTL
+64 DAETGLVTL

-83 VREVPAA
+83 VREVPSA
-90 TFTVPTSGRI
+90 TFTVPVDGRV
-100 AVGVRFTTR
+100 AVGVRFSTR
-109 TVTELEDPTLREPAV
+109 TITELEDPNLREPAV

-130 EPGAGRLQETLA
+130 EPGAGRLKETLV

-158 HGVYALDNG
+158 HAVYALDNG

-175 PVLDGVISS
+175 PVLDGVIAG
-184 LARYDYDANG
+184 LARYDFDANG
-194 HYVTEGLGVRFLST
+194 HYVVDGLSVRFL
-208 DTDTQERIF
+208 DTDSDSQEHIF

-281 VTQQKTETVAHGAFT
+281 VTQQKTETVVHGAFT

-309 VLEVKQGGTTYAQGT
+309 VLTIQQGTTTYTQGT

-337 GGAEPAPGSSYLVT
+337 GGAEPAPGSSYQVT
-351 YQYIASVAPTDLTDI
+351 YQYIASITPTDLTDT
-366 GFKVAGVVQGS
+366 GFKVTSVVQGS
-377 TMYLDYQWKLPRV
+377 TMYIDYQWKLPRV
-390 DVLALTADGQIE
+390 DVLALTADGQVE
-402 RIKGISQVRNPV
+402 RIKGISQVRNPI

-432 RSGSDPVVRNVAIRT
+432 RSGSEPVVRNVAIRT

-506 AVVAG
+506 AIVAG

-516 IAASAQH
+516 ITASAQH
-523 AKENGN
+523 AKDNGN
-529 ALLTLDYTLTPVIE
+529 ALITLDYTLIPVIE

-556 QAFDPVPA
+556 QAFEPVPA

-578 HTTWASDVTE
+578 NTTWASDVTE
-588 RLITGSGVLQQVVET
+588 RLITGSGVLEQVVET
-603 RRTEQVLASSSEEA
+603 RRSEQVLASTSEEA
-617 QFLRA
+617 QFLRS
-622 LQVAYRVE
+622 LNVAYTVM
-630 GFGPSEALAA
+630 GFGPSEALAQ
-640 LRFDGIGI
+640 LRFDGIQI

-654 AANASGLLAG
+654 AANASGLLTG
-664 TFQIPQAIPAGA
+664 SFQIPPAIPAGA

-717 LAQTFTLPERRTIG
+717 LAQTFTLPERRVIG
-731 GLELWFTTKGGT
+731 GLELWFTTKGGS

-748 QIRETQVGIP
+748 QIRETQVGMP
-758 TTTVLTEGRLAAAD
+758 TTTVLTEGRLLAAD

-781 VTLDPVTLEA
+781 ITLDPVALEA

-829 IGVLLSSSNGITWTA
+829 IGVLLSSSNGITWTP

-853 LLGCRFSQTS
+853 LLGCRFTQTS
-863 KTVSLGQY
+863 KTFSLGQY
-871 TVANLSDVM
+871 AVTNLSDVM

-904 TYTLSEDQGLALSE
+904 IYTLSEDQGLALSE
-918 KLSGNLAVSARL
+918 KLSGNLAVSAKL
-930 TGTEAASP
+930 TGTETASP

-971 VTFEALTPGTAS
+971 VTFDAVTPGTSS
-983 VSVQAESGAPGSF
+983 VSVQAESGTSGSF
-996 QALSLVS
+996 QALSLSS

-1009 GWVERTYQATSLVG
+1009 GWVERTYKATSLVG
-1023 VGAERTTR
+1023 VGADRTTR
-1031 VKLALS
+1031 VKLVLS
-1037 GTPAHRPFVRRLR
+1037 GSPQHRPFVRNLR

>member
-1 MIERYYNLFDPAQH
+1 MIERYYNLFDPAKH

-64 DADTGLVTL
+64 AADTGLVTL

-158 HGVYALDNG
+158 HAVYALDNG
-167 ILENRRQP
+167 LLENRRQP
-175 PVLDGVISS
+175 PVLDGVIAS

-194 HYVTEGLGVRFLST
+194 HYVTEGLGVRFLDT
-208 DTDTQERIF
+208 DTDTQEHIF

-259 AGDGSMVVTI
+259 SGDGSMVVTI

-296 GSRDVLT
+296 GSRDVVT

-337 GGAEPAPGSSYLVT
+337 GGAEPAPGSSYQVT
-351 YQYIASVAPTDLTDI
+351 YQYIASITPTHLTDT

-377 TMYLDYQWKLPRV
+377 TMYIDYQWKLPRI
-390 DVLALTADGQIE
+390 DVLALTADGQVE

-432 RSGSDPVVRNVAIRT
+432 RSGSEPGVRNMAIRT

-495 DLRDQGVAQTG
+495 DLRDQGVVQTG

-516 IAASAQH
+516 ITASALH
-523 AKENGN
+523 AKDNGN

-556 QAFDPVPA
+556 QAFEPVPA

-578 HTTWASDVTE
+578 NTTWASDVTE
-588 RLITGSGVLQQVVET
+588 RLITGSGVLEQVVET
-603 RRTEQVLASSSEEA
+603 RRSEQVLASSSEEA
-617 QFLRA
+617 QFLRS
-622 LQVAYRVE
+622 LNVAYRVE

-654 AANASGLLAG
+654 AANASGLLTG
-664 TFQIPQAIPAGA
+664 SFQIPPAIPAGA

-681 LGAGGSYGSATY
+681 LGAGGSYGSAIY

-731 GLELWFTTKGGT
+731 GLELWFTTKGGA

-758 TTTVLTEGRLAAAD
+758 TTTVLSEGRLLASD
-772 IKTDGNATR
+772 IKTDGNPTR
-781 VTLDPVTLEA
+781 ITLDPVALEA
-791 NREYALVVLTD
+791 NREYAIVVLTD

-816 DPRTGWVTAQPYQ
+816 DPRAGWVTAQPYQ
-829 IGVLLSSSNGITWTA
+829 IGVLLSSSNGITWTP

-871 TVANLSDVM
+871 TVTNLSDVM

-895 FLATDAQGR
+895 FLVTDAQGR
-904 TYTLSEDQGLALSE
+904 IYTLSEDQGLALSE
-918 KLSGNLAVSARL
+918 KLSGNLAVSAKL
-930 TGTEAASP
+930 TGTETASP

-960 AIPAAATFNVA
+960 AIPAAGTFNVS
-971 VTFEALTPGTAS
+971 VTFDALTPGTSSA
-983 VSVQAESGAPGSF
+983 SVQAESGTPGSF
-996 QALSLVS
+996 QALSLSS
-1003 GVEVGN
+1003 GLEVGN
-1009 GWVERTYQATSLVG
+1009 GWVERTYKATSLVG
-1023 VGAERTTR
+1023 VGADRTTR

-1037 GTPAHRPFVRRLR
+1037 GNPQHRPFVRNLR

>member
-1 MIERYYNLFDPAQH
+1 MIERYYNLFDPAKH

-83 VREVPAA
+83 VREVPA
-90 TFTVPTSGRI
+90 TSFTVPTARRI

-109 TVTELEDPTLREPAV
+109 TVTELEDPNLREPAV

-158 HGVYALDNG
+158 HAVYALDNG

-175 PVLDGVISS
+175 PVLDGVIAS

-194 HYVTEGLGVRFLST
+194 HYVTEGLGVRFLDI
-208 DTDTQERIF
+208 DTDTQEHIF

-259 AGDGSMVVTI
+259 SGDGSMVVTI

-281 VTQQKTETVAHGAFT
+281 VTQQKTETVVHGAFT

-309 VLEVKQGGTTYAQGT
+309 VLEVKQGGTTYTQGT

-337 GGAEPAPGSSYLVT
+337 GGAEPAPGSSYQVT
-351 YQYIASVAPTDLTDI
+351 YQYIASLTPTDLTDT
-366 GFKVAGVVQGS
+366 GFKVTGVVQGS

-390 DVLALTADGQIE
+390 DVLALTADGQVE
-402 RIKGISQVRNPV
+402 SIKGISQVRNPI

-420 SRLALAEIAYDW
+420 SRLALAEIAYSW
-432 RSGSDPVVRNVAIRT
+432 RSGSIPVVRNIAIRT

-516 IAASAQH
+516 ITASAQH
-523 AKENGN
+523 AKDNGN

-556 QAFDPVPA
+556 QAFEPVPA
-564 RVTLNPAV
+564 RVTLNPGV

-578 HTTWASDVTE
+578 NTTWASDVTE
-588 RLITGSGVLQQVVET
+588 RLITGSGVLEQVVET
-603 RRTEQVLASSSEEA
+603 RRSEQVLASSSEEA
-617 QFLRA
+617 QFLRS
-622 LQVAYRVE
+622 LNVAYRVE
-630 GFGPSEALAA
+630 GFGPSEALAQ

-654 AANASGLLAG
+654 AANAAGLLTG
-664 TFQIPQAIPAGA
+664 SFQIPQAIPAGA

-731 GLELWFTTKGGT
+731 GLELWFTTKGGS

-748 QIRETQVGIP
+748 QIRETQVGMP
-758 TTTVLTEGRLAAAD
+758 TTSVLTEGRLLAAD
-772 IKTDGNATR
+772 IKTDGNPTR
-781 VTLDPVTLEA
+781 ITLDPVALEA
-791 NREYALVVLTD
+791 NREYAIVVLTD

-829 IGVLLSSSNGITWTA
+829 IGVLLSSSNGITWTP

-853 LLGCRFSQTS
+853 LLGCRFTQTS

-871 TVANLSDVM
+871 TVTNLSDVM

-895 FLATDAQGR
+895 FLATDALGR
-904 TYTLSEDQGLALSE
+904 IVTLSEDRGLALSE

-930 TGTEAASP
+930 TGTETASP

-945 LVFGTLEAAGDYLSR
+945 LVFGSLEAAGDYLSR
-960 AIPAAATFNVA
+960 AVPAAATFNVA
-971 VTFEALTPGTAS
+971 VTFDALTPGTSS
-983 VSVQAESGAPGSF
+983 VTVQAESGTPGSF
-996 QALSLVS
+996 TDLALDK

-1009 GWVERTYQATSLVG
+1009 GWVERTYKATSLVG
-1023 VGAERTTR
+1023 VGADRTTR
-1031 VKLALS
+1031 VKLALA
-1037 GTPAHRPFVRRLR
+1037 GTAQHRPFVRRLR

>member
-33 EIQTTL
+33 EIQSTL
-39 IHRLQGVADAL
+39 MHRVQGVADAL

-64 DADTGLVTL
+64 EADTGLVTL
-73 EAGRVYLRGA
+73 EAGRLYLRGA

-109 TVTELEDPTLREPAV
+109 TVTELEDPNLREPAV

-130 EPGAGRLQETLA
+130 EPGAGRLQETLT

-158 HGVYALDNG
+158 HAVYALDNG
-167 ILENRRQP
+167 LLENRRQP
-175 PVLDGVISS
+175 PVLDGVIAS

-194 HYVTEGLGVRFLST
+194 HYVTEGLGVRFLSI
-208 DTDTQERIF
+208 DTDAQEHIF

-259 AGDGSMVVTI
+259 SGNGTMVVTI

-281 VTQQKTETVAHGAFT
+281 VTQAKTETVAHGAFT

-337 GGAEPAPGSSYLVT
+337 GGAEPAPGSSYQVT
-351 YQYIASVAPTDLTDI
+351 YQYIASLTPTDLTDT
-366 GFKVAGVVQGS
+366 GFKVTGVVQGS
-377 TMYLDYQWKLPRV
+377 TMYIDYQWKLPRV
-390 DVLALTADGQIE
+390 DVLALTADGQVE
-402 RIKGISQVRNPV
+402 RIKGISQVRSPI
-414 APTVPA
+414 ASTVPA

-432 RSGSDPVVRNVAIRT
+432 RSGSTPEVRNVAIRT

-453 TAMQRQIADLYDL
+453 TAMQRQIADLFDL

-506 AVVAG
+506 AVLAG

-516 IAASAQH
+516 ITASAQH

-529 ALLTLDYTLTPVIE
+529 ALLTLDYTLVPVIE

-556 QAFDPVPA
+556 QAFAPVPA
-564 RVTLNPAV
+564 RVSLDPAV

-578 HTTWASDVTE
+578 NTTWASDVTE
-588 RLITGSGVLQQVVET
+588 RLITGSGVLERVVET
-603 RRTEQVLASSSEEA
+603 RRSEQVLASSAEEA
-617 QFLRA
+617 QFLRS
-622 LQVAYRVE
+622 LNVAYRVE
-630 GFGPSEALAA
+630 GFGPSEALAQ

-654 AANASGLLAG
+654 AANASGLLTG
-664 TFQIPQAIPAGA
+664 SFLIPQAIPAGA

-706 ILTTVVRRWDP
+706 ILTTVVNRWDP
-717 LAQTFTLPERRTIG
+717 LAQTFTLPERRVIG
-731 GLELWFTTKGGT
+731 ALELWFTAKGGS

-748 QIRETQVGIP
+748 QIRETQVGMP
-758 TTTVLTEGRLAAAD
+758 TTTVLTEGRLAASS
-772 IKTDGNATR
+772 IKTDGNPTR
-781 VTLDPVTLEA
+781 VLLDPVALDA

-802 DANHAVSVAELGKY
+802 DANHAVAVAELGKF

-844 HQTQDLTFR
+844 HQTRDLTFR
-853 LLGCRFSQTS
+853 LLGCRFSQQT

-871 TVANLSDVM
+871 AVTNLSEVM

-904 TYTLSEDQGLALSE
+904 IYTLSEDQGLALSE
-918 KLSGNLAVSARL
+918 KLSGNLTVSARL
-930 TGTEAASP
+930 TGTEVSSP

-960 AIPAAATFNVA
+960 AIPAAATFNVS
-971 VTFEALTPGTAS
+971 VTFDALTPGTSS
-983 VSVQAESGAPGSF
+983 VTVQAESGTPGSF
-996 QALSLVS
+996 TNLALDK

-1009 GWVERTYQATSLVG
+1009 GWVERTYKATGLVG
-1023 VGAERTTR
+1023 VGADRTTR
-1031 VKLALS
+1031 VKLALA

>member
-33 EIQTTL
+33 EIQSTL
-39 IHRLQGVADAL
+39 MHRLQGVADAL

-64 DADTGLVTL
+64 EADTGLVTL
-73 EAGRVYLRGA
+73 EAGRLYLRGA

-109 TVTELEDPTLREPAV
+109 TVTELEDPNLREPAV

-130 EPGAGRLQETLA
+130 EPGAGRLQETLT

-158 HGVYALDNG
+158 HAVYALDNG
-167 ILENRRQP
+167 LLENRRQP
-175 PVLDGVISS
+175 PVLDGVIAS

-194 HYVTEGLGVRFLST
+194 HYVTEGLGVRFLSI
-208 DTDTQERIF
+208 DTDAQEHIF

-259 AGDGSMVVTI
+259 SGNGTMVVTI

-281 VTQQKTETVAHGAFT
+281 VTQAKTETVAHGAFT

-337 GGAEPAPGSSYLVT
+337 GGAEPAPGSSYQVT
-351 YQYIASVAPTDLTDI
+351 YQYIASLTPTDLTDT
-366 GFKVAGVVQGS
+366 GFKVTGVVQGS
-377 TMYLDYQWKLPRV
+377 TMYIDYQWKLPRV
-390 DVLALTADGQIE
+390 DVLALTADGQVE
-402 RIKGISQVRNPV
+402 RIKGISQVRSPI
-414 APTVPA
+414 ASTVPA

-432 RSGSDPVVRNVAIRT
+432 RSGSTPEVRNVAIRT

-453 TAMQRQIADLYDL
+453 TAMQRQIADLFDL

-506 AVVAG
+506 AVLAG

-516 IAASAQH
+516 ITASAQH

-529 ALLTLDYTLTPVIE
+529 ALLTLDYTLVPVIE

-556 QAFDPVPA
+556 QAFAPVPA
-564 RVTLNPAV
+564 RVSLDPAV

-578 HTTWASDVTE
+578 NTTWASDVTE
-588 RLITGSGVLQQVVET
+588 RLITGSGVLERVVET
-603 RRTEQVLASSSEEA
+603 RRSEQVLASSAEEA
-617 QFLRA
+617 QFLRS
-622 LQVAYRVE
+622 LNVAYRVE
-630 GFGPSEALAA
+630 GFGPSEALAQ

-654 AANASGLLAG
+654 AANASGLLTG
-664 TFQIPQAIPAGA
+664 SFLIPQAIPAGA

-706 ILTTVVRRWDP
+706 ILTTVVNRWDP
-717 LAQTFTLPERRTIG
+717 LAQTFTLPERRVIG
-731 GLELWFTTKGGT
+731 ALELWFTAKGGS

-748 QIRETQVGIP
+748 QIRETQVGMP
-758 TTTVLTEGRLAAAD
+758 TTTVLTEGRLAASS
-772 IKTDGNATR
+772 IKTDGNPTR
-781 VTLDPVTLEA
+781 VLLDPVALDA

-802 DANHAVSVAELGKY
+802 DANHAVAVAELGKF

-844 HQTQDLTFR
+844 HQTRDLTFR
-853 LLGCRFSQTS
+853 LLGCRFSQQT

-871 TVANLSDVM
+871 AVTNLSEVM

-904 TYTLSEDQGLALSE
+904 IYTLSEDQGLALSE
-918 KLSGNLAVSARL
+918 KLSGNLTVSARL
-930 TGTEAASP
+930 TGTEVSSP

-960 AIPAAATFNVA
+960 AIPAAATFNVS
-971 VTFEALTPGTAS
+971 VTFDALTPGTSS
-983 VSVQAESGAPGSF
+983 VTVQAESGTPGSF
-996 QALSLVS
+996 TNLALDK

-1009 GWVERTYQATSLVG
+1009 GWVERTYKATGLVG
-1023 VGAERTTR
+1023 VGADRTTR
-1031 VKLALS
+1031 VKLALA